1 MLRATDAW
9 AEFERAD
16 EAASYGDLSHAEA
29 LERFE
34 RLWRHALSLNQGLG
48 DDWRDDLAASLAI
61 ARAINGLP
69 PDSPTASI

>member
-1 MLRATDAW
+1 MLRPTDAW

-16 EAASYGDLSHAEA
+16 ELATYRDMSYAEA

-34 RLWRHALSLNQGLG
+34 RLWRHARALNPALG
-48 DDWRDDLAASLAI
+48 DDWREDLMPALAV

-69 PDSPTASI
+69 PG

>member
-1 MLRATDAW
+1 MLRPTEAW

-16 EAASYGDLSHAEA
+16 EVARYRDMSHAEA

-34 RLWRHALSLNQGLG
+34 RLWRHARALNPIPE
-48 DDWRDDLAASLAI
+48 DDWREDLTAALAI

-69 PDSPTASI
+69 PR